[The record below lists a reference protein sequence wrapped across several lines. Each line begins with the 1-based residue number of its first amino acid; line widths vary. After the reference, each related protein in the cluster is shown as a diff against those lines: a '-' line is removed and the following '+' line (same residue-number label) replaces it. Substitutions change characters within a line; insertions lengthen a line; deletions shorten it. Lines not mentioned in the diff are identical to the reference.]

1 MASSSFRKGIFC
13 AVLSYAVWGI
23 LPIYWRL
30 VSFAA
35 PLHIL
40 AFRILFSLFFVGLV
54 LLLGRN
60 TAWLRL
66 FADPKKRTLACL
78 SGLIITFNWGL
89 YIWAVN
95 HGHTIESSLGYY
107 INPLIS
113 ILLGLII
120 FKEKLGRLQ
129 WVAFAFAVLGVLI
142 LTLLSGTFPWISLA
156 LAVSFGIYGLIKK
169 KLAASSLE
177 SLGAETL
184 AAAPVG
190 VVLLVFP
197 LHGLGDL
204 GGLSPLSW
212 AVLASCGIVT
222 AIPLYLFGQGAKLL
236 PLSALGFIQFIS
248 PTFQFLVG
256 VLMFKEPFPARNFVA
271 FGFIWASVIIYSV
284 SLRKRGSPPNTST
297 PPPPQARPQRTPS
310 RTA

>member
-1 MASSSFRKGIFC
+1 MASSSIGKGVFC
-13 AVLSYAVWGI
+13 AGSSYLLWGI
-23 LPIYWRL
+23 LPLYWKL
-30 VSFAA
+30 LSFAS

-66 FADPKKRTLACL
+66 FADPKKRTLAIL

-95 HGHTIESSLGYY
+95 NGHTIESSLGYY

-129 WVAFAFAVLGVLI
+129 WAAFAFAVLGVLLI
-142 LTLLSGTFPWISLA
+142 TLLSGIFPWISLA
-156 LAVSFGIYGLIKK
+156 LAVSFGIYGLLKK
-169 KLAASSLE
+169 KLSASSLE

-184 AAAPVG
+184 SAAPIG
-190 VVLLVFP
+190 IVLLIFP
-197 LHGLGDL
+197 FHGQGDL
-204 GGLSPLSW
+204 SGLSPLSW
-212 AVLASCGIVT
+212 AALASCGIVT
-222 AIPLYLFGQGAKLL
+222 ALPLFLFGLGAKLL

-248 PTFQFLVG
+248 PTIQFFLG
-256 VLMFKEPFPARNFVA
+256 VFVFGESFPLQNLAA

-284 SLRKRGSPPNTST
+284 SLTRPPSKNPTQ
-297 PPPPQARPQRTPS
+297 PTPS
-310 RTA
+310 P